1 MSKVVTGTG
10 LNYSRLQT
18 DRGLISSETDMA
30 CSGKVQVKILCAWGH
45 GSGVVNLT

>member
-1 MSKVVTGTG
+1 MSKVETGTR

-18 DRGLISSETDMA
+18 DRGLISSVTDMA

>member
-18 DRGLISSETDMA
+18 DQGLISTETDMA
-30 CSGKVQVKILCAWGH
+30 CSGKVEVKILC
-45 GSGVVNLT
+45 GSWVATDT